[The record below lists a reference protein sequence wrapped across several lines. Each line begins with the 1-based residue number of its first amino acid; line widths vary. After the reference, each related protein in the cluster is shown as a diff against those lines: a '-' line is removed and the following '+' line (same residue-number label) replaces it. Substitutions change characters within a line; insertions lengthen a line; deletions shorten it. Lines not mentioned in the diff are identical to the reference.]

1 MAIIQIS
8 TIHDNG
14 SFGNTE
20 RRHLRVLKMFLVA
33 AFCLAISF
41 AASAANFTA
50 TIDRDT
56 IALGENATLSLVFE
70 GGQPKSVPQPDV
82 PGLQFANAGNAQ
94 NFSFINGQMSSTV
107 TVTLTVT
114 PRQTGNF
121 TIPAMTAEIGG
132 QQFQTPPLKLTVT
145 QPGAPSNAQIN
156 SGSELAFMQFQ
167 LPQKKVYPGEI
178 VTGQLLIF
186 FRDDVQR
193 NLEFQLTGMPA
204 DGFSIGKRTQGG
216 TERKQIGN
224 RVYSIIPVSVALT
237 ATKAGTLSIGPITA
251 NSVLLIGANGGGQVG
266 PFGNFFGGEEKQV
279 SLAADP
285 VTVESVPL
293 PTQNVPPNFNGA
305 IGDYTMTVSAGPT
318 NVAVGDP
325 VTVRVQI
332 SGQGALDSITL
343 PGQSAWNNFKT
354 FSPTSKT
361 QLSDDLGN
369 EGTKTFEQIV
379 TPENA
384 NVHEIPPFS
393 FSFFNPDDG
402 NYHTLTQP
410 ATPLSVTAAGVTP
423 LPAIAATKPAENQAP
438 QDIMPIRQNLGTL
451 AQTGTPL
458 IMRPA
463 FLALQSV
470 PVLAF
475 LAAFV
480 WRRRED
486 SLANNPRLRRQ
497 RAVAQLVASGLNDL
511 NKFAVENKSN
521 EFFAVLFRLLQEQL
535 GERLD
540 CAAGSITE
548 ADAETRLMSLGANP
562 ETLNSLRELF
572 QACNQA
578 RYAPVQTSQELS
590 ALATKFKKTVG
601 ELQDLKK

>member
-1 MAIIQIS
+1 MAIIKIS
-8 TIHDNG
+8 AIHCNG
-14 SFGNTE
+14 SFGNAG
-20 RRHLRVLKMFLVA
+20 RVPLLRLKMFVA
-33 AFCLAISF
+33 TMFCLAIGF
-41 AASAANFTA
+41 VASAANFTA
-50 TIDRDT
+50 TLDRDT
-56 IALGENATLSLVFE
+56 IAQGESATLSLVFE

-82 PGLQFANAGNAQ
+82 PGLQFSNAGNSQ

-107 TVTLTVT
+107 TVTITVT
-114 PRQTGNF
+114 PQQTGNF
-121 TIPAMTAEIGG
+121 TIPPMTAEIGG
-132 QQFQTPPLKLTVT
+132 QQFQTPPIKLTVT

-204 DGFSIGKRTQGG
+204 DGFTIGKRTQGG
-216 TERKQIGN
+216 TQRKQIGN

-237 ATKAGTLSIGPITA
+237 ATKAGTLSVGPITA
-251 NSVLLIGANGGGQVG
+251 NSVLLINGNGGGQVG
-266 PFGNFFGGEEKQV
+266 PFGGFFGGEEKQV

-285 VTVESVPL
+285 VTIESAPL

-305 IGDYTMTVSAGPT
+305 IGDYTMAVSAGPT

-343 PGQSAWNNFKT
+343 PGQNAWNNFKV

-361 QLSDDLGN
+361 QLSDELGN

-402 NYHTLTQP
+402 SYHTLTQP
-410 ATPLSVTAAGVTP
+410 ATPLLVTAAGITP
-423 LPAIAATKPAENQAP
+423 LPAMAAAKPAENQAP
-438 QDIMPIRQNLGTL
+438 QDIMPIRQNLGSL
-451 AQTGTPL
+451 AHAGTPF

-475 LAAFV
+475 LAALV
-480 WRRRED
+480 WRKRED
-486 SLANNPRLRRQ
+486 NLANNPRLRRQ

-511 NKFAVENKSN
+511 NKFAAENNSN

-540 CAAGSITE
+540 CPASSITE
-548 ADAETRLMSLGANP
+548 ADVDARLASLGARP

-572 QACNQA
+572 HACNQA

-590 ALATKFKKTVG
+590 ALASKFKNTVG